1 MIGIDLGS
9 RNVKVI
15 RFEAG
20 KIIEQRVYDTIEFYR
35 HYGKNINNRLQL
47 DWELLQLPREDIVA
61 TGYGKITIELEGAVQ
76 IPEIQAHSIG
86 AVYQSGIDDF
96 TLLDIG
102 GQDTKVIKIR
112 KSRPV
117 DFMTNDRC
125 AASSGRYM
133 ENMAAVLG
141 ISLQELATYS
151 EEPVELSST
160 CAIFGE
166 TEIIARIVEGCSL
179 ERLAAGVNYALYKR
193 FSTMLNKLHSDII
206 IMSGGGS
213 LNQALKDI
221 IIRETGRQVMELAEP
236 LFNGALGC
244 CAYGEDMMRE
254 TGKEVPGTPD

>member
-9 RNVKVI
+9 RNVKII
-15 RFEAG
+15 RFAAG
-20 KIIEQRVYDTIEFYR
+20 EIIERRIFDTIKFYR
-35 HYGKNINNRLQL
+35 HYGKNVNNRLQL
-47 DWELLQLPREDIVA
+47 DWERLELPREDIVA
-61 TGYGKITIELEGAVQ
+61 TGYGKITVELEGAVQ

-86 AVYQSGIDDF
+86 AVYQSKLTDF

-133 ENMAAVLG
+133 ENMTAVLG
-141 ISLQELATYS
+141 ISLQELASYS
-151 EEPVELSST
+151 EDPIELSST

-193 FSTMLNKLHSDII
+193 FSTMLNKLYSDII

-221 IIRETGRQVMELAEP
+221 IARETGCQVMKLADP

-244 CAYGEDMMRE
+244 CVYGEE
-254 TGKEVPGTPD
+254 

>member
-1 MIGIDLGS
+1 MHHVYLLLGKDRLMIGIDLGS
-9 RNVKVI
+9 RNVKIV
-15 RFEAG
+15 RFVAG
-20 KIIEQRVYDTIEFYR
+20 KIAENKIYDTIKFYR

-47 DWELLQLPREDIVA
+47 DWERLELPREDIIA

-86 AVYQSGIDDF
+86 AVYQSKLADF

-117 DFMTNDRC
+117 DFLTNDRC

-141 ISLQELATYS
+141 ISLEELASYS
-151 EEPVELSST
+151 EDPVELSST

-166 TEIIARIVEGCSL
+166 TEIIARIIEGYSL

-193 FSTMLNKLHSDII
+193 FSTMLNKLYSDII

-221 IIRETGRQVMELAEP
+221 IARETGCQVMELADP

-244 CAYGEDMMRE
+244 CLYSEM
-254 TGKEVPGTPD
+254 

>member
-9 RNVKVI
+9 RNVKIV
-15 RFEAG
+15 RFVAG
-20 KIIEQRVYDTIEFYR
+20 KIAENKIYDTIKFYR

-47 DWELLQLPREDIVA
+47 DWERLELPREDIIA

-86 AVYQSGIDDF
+86 AVYQSKLADF

-117 DFMTNDRC
+117 DFLTNDRC

-141 ISLQELATYS
+141 ISLEELASYS
-151 EEPVELSST
+151 EDPVELSST

-166 TEIIARIVEGCSL
+166 TEIIARIIEGYSL

-193 FSTMLNKLHSDII
+193 FSTMLNKLYSDII

-221 IIRETGRQVMELAEP
+221 IARETGCQVMELADP

-244 CAYGEDMMRE
+244 CLYSEM
-254 TGKEVPGTPD
+254 

>member
-1 MIGIDLGS
+1 VIGIDLGS
-9 RNVKVI
+9 RSVKII
-15 RFEAG
+15 RFIDGE
-20 KIIEQRVYDTIEFYR
+20 IVEQKAYDTIEFYR
-35 HYGKNINNRLQL
+35 HFGKNINNRLQL
-47 DWELLQLPREDIVA
+47 DWERLQLPREDIVA
-61 TGYGKITIELEGAVQ
+61 TGYGKITVELEGAVQ
-76 IPEIQAHSIG
+76 IPEIQAHSLG
-86 AVYQSGIDDF
+86 AVYQSKLSDF

-141 ISLQELATYS
+141 ISLQELASYS
-151 EEPVELSST
+151 KDPVELSST

-193 FSTMLNKLHSDII
+193 FSTMLRKLHSDII

-213 LNQALKDI
+213 LNRALKDI
-221 IIRETGRQVMELAEP
+221 ITKETGCRVIDLPEP

-244 CAYGEDMMRE
+244 CVYSEE
-254 TGKEVPGTPD
+254 

>member
-9 RNVKVI
+9 RNVKIV
-15 RFEAG
+15 RFAAG
-20 KIIEQRVYDTIEFYR
+20 EIIEKKIYDTIKFYR
-35 HYGKNINNRLQL
+35 HYGKNVNNRLQL
-47 DWELLQLPREDIVA
+47 DWERLELPREDIIA

-86 AVYQSGIDDF
+86 AVYQSKLADF

-117 DFMTNDRC
+117 DFLTNDRC

-141 ISLQELATYS
+141 ISLEELASYS
-151 EEPVELSST
+151 EDPVELSST

-166 TEIIARIVEGCSL
+166 TEIIARIIEGYSL

-193 FSTMLNKLHSDII
+193 FSTMLNKLYSDII

-221 IIRETGRQVMELAEP
+221 IARETGCQVMELADP

-244 CAYGEDMMRE
+244 CLYSEKIGRAH
-254 TGKEVPGTPD
+254 V

>member
-9 RNVKVI
+9 RNVKIV
-15 RFEAG
+15 RFAAG
-20 KIIEQRVYDTIEFYR
+20 KIIEKKIYDTIKFYR
-35 HYGKNINNRLQL
+35 HYGKNVNNRLQL
-47 DWELLQLPREDIVA
+47 DWERLELPREDIVA

-76 IPEIQAHSIG
+76 IPEIQAHSRG
-86 AVYQSGIDDF
+86 AIYQSGISDF

-117 DFMTNDRC
+117 DFLTNDRC

-133 ENMAAVLG
+133 ENMANVLG
-141 ISLQELATYS
+141 ISLQELASYS
-151 EEPVELSST
+151 QDPIELSST

-166 TEIIARIVEGCSL
+166 TEIIARIVEGYSL
-179 ERLAAGVNYALYKR
+179 ERLAAGINYALYKR

-213 LNQALKDI
+213 LNLALKDI
-221 IIRETGRQVMELAEP
+221 IVRETGCQVIELAEP

-244 CAYGEDMMRE
+244 CVYGEA
-254 TGKEVPGTPD
+254 

>member
-9 RNVKVI
+9 RNVKIV
-15 RFEAG
+15 RFAAG
-20 KIIEQRVYDTIEFYR
+20 KIIEKKIYDTIKFYR
-35 HYGKNINNRLQL
+35 HYGKNVNNRLQL
-47 DWELLQLPREDIVA
+47 DWERLELPREDIVA
-61 TGYGKITIELEGAVQ
+61 TGYGKMTIELEGAVQ

-86 AVYQSGIDDF
+86 AVYQSKLADF

-112 KSRPV
+112 KSRAV
-117 DFMTNDRC
+117 DFLTNDRC

-141 ISLQELATYS
+141 ISLQELASYNQD
-151 EEPVELSST
+151 PVELSST

-166 TEIIARIVEGCSL
+166 TEIIARIVEGYSL

-193 FSTMLNKLHSDII
+193 FSTMLNKLYSDII

-213 LNQALKDI
+213 LNQALRDI
-221 IIRETGRQVMELAEP
+221 IARETGCQVIELDEP
-236 LFNGALGC
+236 FFNGALGC
-244 CAYGEDMMRE
+244 CVYNEA
-254 TGKEVPGTPD
+254 

>member
-9 RNVKVI
+9 RNVKIV
-15 RFEAG
+15 RFAAG
-20 KIIEQRVYDTIEFYR
+20 KIIEKKIYDTIKFYR
-35 HYGKNINNRLQL
+35 HYGKNVNNRLQL
-47 DWELLQLPREDIVA
+47 DWERLELPREDIVA

-76 IPEIQAHSIG
+76 IPEIQAHSRG
-86 AVYQSGIDDF
+86 AIYQSGISDF

-117 DFMTNDRC
+117 DFLTNDRC

-133 ENMAAVLG
+133 ENMANVLG
-141 ISLQELATYS
+141 ISLQELASYS
-151 EEPVELSST
+151 QDPVELSST

-166 TEIIARIVEGCSL
+166 TEIIARIVEGYSL
-179 ERLAAGVNYALYKR
+179 ERLAAGINYALYKR

-213 LNQALKDI
+213 LNLALKDI
-221 IIRETGRQVMELAEP
+221 IVRETGCQVIELAEP

-244 CAYGEDMMRE
+244 CVYGEA
-254 TGKEVPGTPD
+254 